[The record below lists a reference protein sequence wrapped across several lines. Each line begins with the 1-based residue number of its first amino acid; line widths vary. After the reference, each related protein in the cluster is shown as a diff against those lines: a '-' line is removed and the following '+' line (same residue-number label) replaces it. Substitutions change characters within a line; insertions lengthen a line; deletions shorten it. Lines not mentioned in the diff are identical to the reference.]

1 MSPLAKLALTFAC
14 ALAATIAAELPL
26 AFAFFHPR
34 GKAPVRTAAVVI
46 LMNTITNPALN
57 LILAAVVG
65 SFGKAVYPYAV
76 AVGEISVVAAE
87 AFILD
92 RALDAA
98 PRRAITASL
107 ALNAASF
114 AAGIVLNKIF
124 T

>member
-14 ALAATIAAELPL
+14 ALAATIAVELPL
-26 AFAFFHPR
+26 ASAFFHPR
-34 GKAPVRTAAVVI
+34 GNAPARTAAVVI